1 MRRGATLRTKPI
13 LVAFGCLLL
22 ASAQALAQSYP
33 SQPIRIIVS
42 SSPGGPNDTVAR
54 LASQILTA
62 KFSQPALVENRAG
75 AGGALAARE
84 VAAAKPDGYTLMV
97 GNTSTMAVIP
107 AMQAKPGY
115 DPLKDFAPVARFWE
129 SYQLL
134 VVHASS
140 PWQSAQ
146 ALIEA
151 AKANPGKI
159 TYAHTGPGG
168 MPNLSSE
175 LFQARTGI
183 KLVPVPYRSGGEL
196 ATAVLTQA
204 TDTSI
209 GDFAAMIPLVRD
221 GKLRALAVTSSARTP
236 PLAPE
241 IPTMMELGVPDYDV
255 TTFFGI
261 VAPAGMPADIV
272 RTLNTALNEGLKGE
286 EAQALIRRI
295 GVVSRPGSPEDFA
308 TFIAAKRAQWTA
320 AAKAI
325 GAQAN

>member
-1 MRRGATLRTKPI
+1 MIRRPAMLGAI
-13 LVAFGCLLL
+13 VAVGL
-22 ASAQALAQSYP
+22 ALSGYGGHSQSYP
-33 SQPIRIIVS
+33 TQPIRIVVS

-54 LASQILTA
+54 LASQILSKLGQA
-62 KFSQPALVENRAG
+62 AVVENRAG

-107 AMQAKPGY
+107 EMQAKPGY
-115 DPLKDFAPVARFWE
+115 DSLKDFVAVAKFWE

-140 PWQSAQ
+140 PWKMAKD
-146 ALIEA
+146 LVDA
-151 AKANPGKI
+151 AKAEPGKF

-168 MPNLSSE
+168 SPHLSSE
-175 LFQARTGI
+175 LFQARAGI

-196 ATAVLTQA
+196 ATAVLTKA

-209 GDFAAMIPLVRD
+209 GDFAAMMPLVRE
-221 GKLRALAVTSSARTP
+221 GRLRALAVTSKSRT
-236 PLAPE
+236 PLAPG
-241 IPTMMELGVPDYDV
+241 IPTMMEVGVPDYDV

-261 VAPAGMPADIV
+261 VAPAGTPGDIV
-272 RTLNTALNEGLKGE
+272 RMLNTTLNDGLKTP
-286 EAQALIRRI
+286 EAQALIHRI
-295 GVVSRPGSPEDFA
+295 GVISHPGTPQEFA
-308 TFIAAKRAQWTA
+308 DFIAAKRQLWGT

-325 GAQAN
+325 GAKAN